1 MKVESINNNKDSH
14 INFKAFRLAPQAIQA
29 IDFQPD
35 KVKKIFIQG
44 QNELKNSKFW
54 DLEYK
59 NNEFKIIGKDKFSGL
74 EFGENFKLAMYHD
87 DAILSPKGK
96 HFYDADNLDNIRVI
110 YDFKLGETTK
120 EEINK
125 LNSLKRIEKAIEL
138 TKFMENQSKSKKD
151 LDIIFLD

>member
-1 MKVESINNNKDSH
+1 MKVGSINNNKDSH
-14 INFKAFRLAPQAIQA
+14 INFKAFRLAPQAIQT

-87 DAILSPKGK
+87 DAILSARGRQY
-96 HFYDADNLDNIRVI
+96 YDKDEPENYRVI
-110 YDFKLGETTK
+110 FDFKIGETTQEK
-120 EEINK
+120 INK
-125 LNSLKRIEKAIEL
+125 LNAMSRLDKAIEL
-138 TKFMENQSKSKKD
+138 TKFMEKQSKSKKD